1 MEAKDVQASGASFPT
16 PTDPASV
23 AVGRRAGRGGSLRP
37 PGSIIALAILSF
49 VLAIITGPQQF
60 YYVLFAINPH
70 VFGIGPHTNFFGQL
84 WYAYV
89 LNGDNSYT
97 RFDSGLFTGAVEDA
111 FMLAPC
117 YFACGIGLLRRS
129 RWVVPL
135 GLFTAGMIWYAIIY
149 FIVGD
154 LSSGLKS
161 VTDSVNFWAPLTLYV
176 VYPVWMTLTMILR
189 RKLFTR

>member
-1 MEAKDVQASGASFPT
+1 MESSDSG
-16 PTDPASV
+16 PASLSQTAPAPDV
-23 AVGRRAGRGGSLRP
+23 ATPALATLRP
-37 PGSIIALAILSF
+37 PGSIIALAVLSF
-49 VLAIITGPQQF
+49 VLAIITGPEQF

-70 VFGIGPHTNFFGQL
+70 VFGIGPHTNFFGDL
-84 WYAYV
+84 WYSYV
-89 LNGDNSYT
+89 LHGDNSYT

-117 YFACGIGLLRRS
+117 YLVAGIGLLRRS
-129 RWVVPL
+129 RWVIPL

-154 LSSGLKS
+154 LSSSLQS
-161 VTDSVNFWAPLTLYV
+161 VTDPVNFWAPLTLYI
-176 VYPVWMTLTMILR
+176 VYPIWMTQTLAFR

>member
-1 MEAKDVQASGASFPT
+1 MPRSRPGA
-16 PTDPASV
+16 
-23 AVGRRAGRGGSLRP
+23 GL
-37 PGSIIALAILSF
+37 IALAILSF
-49 VLAIITGPQQF
+49 ILAIITGPEQL

-70 VFGIGPHTNFFGQL
+70 LFGIGPNTNFMGET

-97 RFDSGLFTGAVEDA
+97 HFDAGLFTGAVEDA

-117 YFACGIGLLRRS
+117 YLVCGIGLLRRS

-154 LSSGLKS
+154 LASGLGS
-161 VTDSVNFWAPLTLYV
+161 VTNEATFWAPLALYV
-176 VYPVWMTLTMILR
+176 AYPIWTVITLVFQ
-189 RKLFTR
+189 RKQFAR

>member
-1 MEAKDVQASGASFPT
+1 MQEATLAPSQIQAASP
-16 PTDPASV
+16 
-23 AVGRRAGRGGSLRP
+23 RP
-37 PGSIIALAILSF
+37 GPWLIALAILSF
-49 VLAIITGPQQF
+49 VLAIITGPEQF

-70 VFGIGPHTNFFGQL
+70 LFGIGPNTNFMGEI

-97 RFDSGLFTGAVEDA
+97 HFDAGLFTGAVEDA

-117 YFACGIGLLRRS
+117 YFVCGIGLLRRS

-154 LSSGLKS
+154 LASGLGS
-161 VTDSVNFWAPLTLYV
+161 VTNDVTFWAPLTLYV
-176 VYPVWMTLTMILR
+176 AYPIWMVVTLVGW
-189 RKLFTR
+189 RKWFTR

>member
-1 MEAKDVQASGASFPT
+1 MESPDDAHVARVAIQAQTGQLA
-16 PTDPASV
+16 A
-23 AVGRRAGRGGSLRP
+23 LRP
-37 PGSIIALAILSF
+37 PGSIIALATLSL
-49 VLAIITGPQQF
+49 VLALITGPEQL

-70 VFGIGPHTNFFGQL
+70 VFGIGPHTNFFGNL

-89 LNGDNSYT
+89 LHGDNSYT
-97 RFDSGLFTGAVEDA
+97 HFDSGLFTGAVEDA

-117 YFACGIGLLRRS
+117 YLLCGIGLLRRS
-129 RWVVPL
+129 RWVIPL

-154 LSSGLKS
+154 LSSGLGS
-161 VTDSVNFWAPLTLYV
+161 VTDPINFWAPLVLYV
-176 VYPVWMTLTMILR
+176 VYPIWMVQTLVFR